1 LPSEAW
7 IATSLPAAAQLA
19 PVAGEHYAARP
30 SDTGFAGAVNS
41 QGGYG
46 AMVPLDLPP
55 ARGGLAVPVQ
65 VVYGAR
71 QVGAAG
77 LGWDVPLTY
86 IYHAKNL
93 AHRRPSPAL
102 ASQDRLTMMFGSGSI
117 GLVRNAANTAWVA
130 RRAATHNSKCGPVK
144 QARS

>member
-1 LPSEAW
+1 
-7 IATSLPAAAQLA
+7 
-19 PVAGEHYAARP
+19 
-30 SDTGFAGAVNS
+30 
-41 QGGYG
+41 
-46 AMVPLDLPP
+46 
-55 ARGGLAVPVQ
+55 VPVQ